1 MSNFI
6 FATSSPRRINILK
19 NINVEFKF
27 ISHEFDENNDLN
39 MKPKDLVI
47 FNAENKSKSISKDF
61 PKDTIFASDTIV
73 YKNEIIGKPKNKID
87 AIRIINKLNNDF
99 HTVLSSIVVLKN
111 KKILFSGVKSSL
123 VRTNNISTDKI
134 KKYIDSGYY
143 IDKAGGYGIQNKKF
157 DFVNEYYGCYEN
169 ILGLPTCLIKEYLS
183 IIKLKNDY
191 NFSRC

>member
-6 FATSSPRRINILK
+6 FATSSPRRINILED
-19 NINVEFKF
+19 INVEFKF
-27 ISHEFDENNDLN
+27 ISHEFDKNNDLN
-39 MKPKDLVI
+39 MKPKDLVV

-157 DFVNEYYGCYEN
+157 DFVKEYYGCYEN
-169 ILGLPTCLIKEYLS
+169 ILDFQPALLRNIYQS
-183 IIKLKNDY
+183 SN
-191 NFSRC
+191 